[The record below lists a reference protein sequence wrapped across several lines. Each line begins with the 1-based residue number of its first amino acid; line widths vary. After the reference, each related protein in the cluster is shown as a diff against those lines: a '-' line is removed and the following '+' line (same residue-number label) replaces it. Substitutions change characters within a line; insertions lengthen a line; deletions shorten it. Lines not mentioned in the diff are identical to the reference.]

1 MAAALFSRGAVRSSG
16 SLAFQSRR
24 FASAAPKAEAPPP
37 AVPAVSQ
44 PTKSA
49 AAAAAPKSGASAST
63 ATSKAQ
69 AFTTALGLS
78 VLGLGGGA
86 AYWWYEQEAANAS
99 RIRGMPPLRPASN
112 VQRHHVTGTW
122 FEVGGVV
129 PAWQAAW
136 VGTQWTL
143 TPSPDDAG
151 RLHVE
156 ASAHLQSVLLPRVSV
171 PCGEVQLGASPA
183 GPLVTPLQTWL
194 PEALGKALQPQL
206 LVLEAGDEWGA
217 NASDSPPH
225 WLLVVNGNDR
235 RRAWLLSRT
244 AFLSPAVHEAAR
256 QAASAQG
263 VDTAAWHSTVPA
275 LPLYHGSQ
283 AADAPVVED
292 PLEEGAQEEA
302 AALQARAANAP
313 SSVASL
319 AARALHQAQASVADA
334 VEATQDVWH
343 SDGGASNG
351 VRSPLQMAADSLR
364 AVRAER
370 AAAELQARRAA
381 NRPPAEEEE

>member
-1 MAAALFSRGAVRSSG
+1 MAASLFSRGAVRSSG

-263 VDTAAWHSTVPA
+263 VDTAAWHST
-275 LPLYHGSQ
+275 
-283 AADAPVVED
+283 D

-381 NRPPAEEEE
+381 NRPPAEEE